1 MGGLYW
7 RVFGLFWLALVMVMV
22 VSVWITSR
30 IVERDHQMLPSA
42 HQRALTEDIAATAAR
57 MIGSHSMPEVR
68 RWLQTQSGG
77 PIRVWIRPLDGVAH
91 MPPLPPAIPGFATQR
106 TAIASDGRRFQV
118 DVRWLRPPH
127 APRPPF
133 RAFWLSFVLL
143 GLLVSTAV
151 AMLLARYVALPL
163 KQIRASARQ
172 FADGDLGARVGVLRM
187 GRSQEMV
194 ALGREFDLMAA
205 RIERLIQDHRR
216 LIGDVAHELRS
227 PLARMGVALE
237 LGRGETEAD
246 EREASAARIACE
258 LERMDRLIGQA
269 LDLSRLESGAH
280 GAAEIGDLGAIV
292 AARVGD
298 ARFEAS
304 QRRLDISFD
313 TPPTLPVLGELDR
326 IASAVENVL
335 RNALRFA
342 PEGGTVEVRLTGDHG
357 HGAAR
362 ALLAI
367 RDRGP
372 GVPDSDLTHIFEP
385 FYRSADT
392 RQQTGSGSGLGL
404 AIARSSI
411 LRAGGSI
418 SARNRVGGGLE
429 VLIELPLARA

>member
-1 MGGLYW
+1 
-7 RVFGLFWLALVMVMV
+7 
-22 VSVWITSR
+22 
-30 IVERDHQMLPSA
+30 
-42 HQRALTEDIAATAAR
+42 
-57 MIGSHSMPEVR
+57 
-68 RWLQTQSGG
+68 
-77 PIRVWIRPLDGVAH
+77 
-91 MPPLPPAIPGFATQR
+91 
-106 TAIASDGRRFQV
+106 
-118 DVRWLRPPH
+118 
-127 APRPPF
+127 
-133 RAFWLSFVLL
+133 
-143 GLLVSTAV
+143 
-151 AMLLARYVALPL
+151 
-163 KQIRASARQ
+163 
-172 FADGDLGARVGVLRM
+172 
-187 GRSQEMV
+187 
-194 ALGREFDLMAA
+194 
-205 RIERLIQDHRR
+205 
-216 LIGDVAHELRS
+216 
-227 PLARMGVALE
+227 
-237 LGRGETEAD
+237 
-246 EREASAARIACE
+246 
-258 LERMDRLIGQA
+258 MDRLIGQA